1 MKGVDLTLEERVL
14 TSQDSG
20 LEAGIDGEETM
31 ASEFLKAKSQ
41 KLLTFQDVAV
51 DFTREEWGLLEP
63 AQKDLFRDV
72 MLESYENFVSLGL
85 PDSKEDVISQLEKT
99 EEPGPPEGEVVP
111 GNTYTVEAL
120 EGKQVGHLLAVSWS
134 TRSAVESWSWSAYIP
149 TADSVKV
156 E

>member
-1 MKGVDLTLEERVL
+1 MKGLDPILEERVL
-14 TSQDSG
+14 ASQDSG
-20 LEAGIDGEETM
+20 QEVGIEGAERMT
-31 ASEFLKAKSQ
+31 SESPKTRSQ

-99 EEPGPPEGEVVP
+99 EAPGPPEGEVP
-111 GNTYTVEAL
+111 GDTYTVFV
-120 EGKQVGHLLAVSWS
+120 QQ
-134 TRSAVESWSWSAYIP
+134 
-149 TADSVKV
+149 
-156 E
+156 